1 MADAAEVLDPG
12 QGTPNPDE
20 TVTLEGLH
28 GDATKAFD
36 AYEADPTDVTK
47 EAFKGALGKV
57 GEYKHPEPKLP
68 EPPKLPD
75 KYDLTIPKDSLLDPS
90 IVDEISAYAKEK
102 GLSNEAAQG
111 LLERESKAVSSF
123 RESQD
128 SEVKEI
134 RDSWLGEAE
143 NDKEIGGDDF
153 KKNAELAK
161 RVIDRFSTVEFKKT
175 LNETGFGNH
184 PEVIRIFTRIGKLMG
199 EDVLARSGVQGS
211 GEKSMEDVL
220 YGKPEEK

>member
-12 QGTPNPDE
+12 QATPNPDE

-28 GDATKAFD
+28 GDASKAFD
-36 AYEADPTDVTK
+36 AYKEHPSDDTL
-47 EAFKGALGKV
+47 EAFNTTFTKV
-57 GEYKHPEPKLP
+57 GEYKHPEPKAP
-68 EPPKLPD
+68 EPDKLPD

-90 IVDEISAYAKEK
+90 IIDEISAYAKEK
-102 GLSNEAAQG
+102 RLSNEAAQG

-128 SEVKEI
+128 NEVKEI

-153 KKNAELAK
+153 KKNAELSK

-199 EDVLARSGVQGS
+199 EDVLTKSGVQGS
-211 GEKSMEDVL
+211 GEKSMEDVF
-220 YGKPEEK
+220 YPKKEE